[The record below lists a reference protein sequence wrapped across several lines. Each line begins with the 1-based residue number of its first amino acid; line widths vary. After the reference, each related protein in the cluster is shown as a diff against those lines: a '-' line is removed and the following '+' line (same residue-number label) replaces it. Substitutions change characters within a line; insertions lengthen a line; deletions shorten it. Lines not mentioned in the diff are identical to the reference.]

1 MRQCLH
7 VHHFGFLT
15 LSVKTENFET
25 KLRRPSFE
33 LIGYIMYI
41 RKRKKQLINLEESY
55 LTYNFNVYKEMFIGF
70 VLKYLDKML

>member
-1 MRQCLH
+1 M
-7 VHHFGFLT
+7 HHFGFLT
-15 LSVKTENFET
+15 LTVKTENFET

-41 RKRKKQLINLEESY
+41 RKRKKTVDKFRGIISY
-55 LTYNFNVYKEMFIGF
+55 INFNVYKEMFIGF

>member
-15 LSVKTENFET
+15 LTVKTGNFET

-33 LIGYIMYI
+33 LVDYVYSEEKKTVDKFRGIISYI
-41 RKRKKQLINLEESY
+41 
-55 LTYNFNVYKEMFIGF
+55 NFNVYKEMFIGF
-70 VLKYLDKML
+70 VLKYLDKMS